1 MSVENLRR
9 QYTLHGLSEN
19 AVAEDP
25 IRQFDAWMQEALD
38 QAPDDWVEPHAMTL
52 ATSTSTG
59 DVSARIVLLR
69 GYDAQGF
76 VFYTNYDSRKA
87 QDLADNRRAA
97 LVFHWGF
104 LERQIRICGTVD
116 RVSREQSEAYFHSR
130 PRESQISACIS
141 RQSHE
146 VASRT
151 ELEQATRNL
160 SDSLGEATVPLPDD
174 WGGYCLAPD
183 QIEFW
188 QGRANRLHDRLVYV
202 RQQERWVLK
211 RLSP

>member
-19 AVAEDP
+19 DVAEDP
-25 IRQFDAWMQEALD
+25 IRQFDVWMREAID
-38 QAPDDWVEPHAMTL
+38 RAPDDWVEPHAMTL
-52 ATSTSTG
+52 ATGTSTG
-59 DVSARIVLLR
+59 DISARIVLLR

-87 QDLADNRRAA
+87 RDLGDNRRAA
-97 LVFHWGF
+97 LVFHWGY
-104 LERQIRICGTVD
+104 LERQVRISGCVD
-116 RVSREQSEAYFHSR
+116 RVSREQSEAYFDSR
-130 PRESQISACIS
+130 PRASQISACVS
-141 RQSHE
+141 RQSRE
-146 VASRT
+146 VANRT
-151 ELEQATRNL
+151 ELEQATRSF
-160 SDSLGEATVPLPDD
+160 SDSLGEAPVPLPED
-174 WGGYCLAPD
+174 WGGYRLAPE

-202 RQQERWVLK
+202 RDQERWLLK